1 MKDHEFNTDL
11 RVSPFSSRISPVVI
25 MAPSERATQRMQQ
38 ERTFR
43 TDLVAI
49 TLLIVTVFL
58 LLSLGTYHPSDPP
71 TSLVFPARTAP
82 MNLCGI
88 YGSTAAQTMVHLFG
102 FGAYILVGSMGIATV
117 MLFARI
123 GLEDSGLRITGWFMS
138 FCACCVLLSMTA
150 PHLGSGYLPPIGSG
164 GLLGTVG
171 LTLTDQLSPLGIG
184 LTLGSLLL
192 VGLTLVLDQWM
203 IQLILSPVRVPF
215 QFLSTV
221 KQRNAYRTAQDTQDI
236 LAQNEYVSTGE
247 SSQTKWEAAPD
258 GEDTSLNVDLFVE
271 EDKASIDPESTGSS
285 DAHPS
290 APIPV
295 NTPSRVRKKREQ
307 EAEKE
312 VVAVLDAATEKPTE
326 TEHVLPSL
334 ELLATR
340 DTFPYEEH
348 EQTVR
353 KKAQILEQTFEDF
366 GYDVKVVEID
376 TGPVITQYEI
386 ELEAG
391 LRLSKIMGLSDDLAI
406 KLRVPS
412 VRIVAPIPGKNTV
425 GIEIPNEK
433 RVLVRLKEVI
443 EDAENEADTMR
454 IPLFLGKNVSGK
466 SVVCDLADMPHLL
479 IAGRTGTGKSVCL
492 NSIILSILMT
502 RDPDQ
507 VRLLMVDPKMVE
519 LAPYRQIPH
528 LMHPVVTDMKK
539 AEAILSWAV
548 DKMEER
554 YELLARTGVR
564 HVDSYNNLDPETIA
578 AKLGPMDED
587 ESARIPNKM
596 PYIVIIGD
604 EIADLMMTSPKEV
617 ESHIIR
623 LAQKSRAVGIHL
635 VLATQKPTVDVITG
649 LIKSNLPARI
659 CFQVASRT
667 DSRVVLDEIGAEK
680 LLAQGDMLYL
690 LPGTSTMVRAQGTF
704 VGDAEVHDT
713 VSFLSTNKPSYFAE
727 LVKLKPKEEAADNQ
741 IPSRRDDPLFGG
753 AVEVVLR
760 EGRGSV
766 SLLQRTLGIGYGR
779 AARLIDYM
787 AEDGI
792 VGDYNGSQAREVL
805 LTTEEWHSMNEYNT
819 EETDVHNSSPTD
831 SEGDESYE
839 YESPAES
846 PAESTADNREEDTY
860 EYESEEEEEE
870 EEEEEVLH

>member
-1 MKDHEFNTDL
+1 
-11 RVSPFSSRISPVVI
+11 
-25 MAPSERATQRMQQ
+25 MQQ

-43 TDLVAI
+43 TDLLAI
-49 TLLIVTVFL
+49 TLLVVTVFL

-82 MNLCGI
+82 LNLCGI

-102 FGAYILVGSMGIATV
+102 FGAYVLVGSMGIATV
-117 MLFARI
+117 MLFARV
-123 GLEDSGLRITGWFMS
+123 GLVDSGLRITGWFMT

-150 PHLGSGYLPPIGSG
+150 PHLGSGFLPPIGSG
-164 GLLGTVG
+164 GLLGTFG

-203 IQLILSPVRVPF
+203 IQLILSPVRLPF
-215 QFLSTV
+215 QLLSAV
-221 KQRNAYRTAQDTQDI
+221 KQRNAGRTAEKTQDVM
-236 LAQNEYVSTGE
+236 QQDVYVSTE
-247 SSQTKWEAAPD
+247 EPSQAKWEAADD
-258 GEDTSLNVDLFVE
+258 GQDVALDVDLFAE
-271 EDKASIDPESTGSS
+271 KDEASEASIDPENSSSS
-285 DAHPS
+285 DAQES
-290 APIPV
+290 NAPIPV
-295 NTPSRVRKKREQ
+295 NTPSRVRKKQEQ
-307 EAEKE
+307 ETEEE
-312 VVAVLDAATEKPTE
+312 VIAVLDAATEKPPE

-334 ELLATR
+334 ELLSTR

-353 KKAQILEQTFEDF
+353 KKAEILEQTFEDF

-391 LRLSKIMGLSDDLAI
+391 LRLSKIMSLSDDLAI

-443 EDAENEADTMR
+443 EDAENETETMR

-502 RDPDQ
+502 RDPDE

-539 AEAILSWAV
+539 AEAILAWAV

-578 AKLGPMDED
+578 ERLGPMDED
-587 ESARIPNKM
+587 ESARIPKKM

-680 LLAQGDMLYL
+680 LLARGDMLYL

-713 VSFLSTNKPSYFAE
+713 VAFLATNEPSYFAE

-819 EETDVHNSSPTD
+819 EETTVHNSSTTD
-831 SEGDESYE
+831 SAGDESHEYESPEESAADSHEEDSYE
-839 YESPAES
+839 YE
-846 PAESTADNREEDTY
+846 Y
-860 EYESEEEEEE
+860 EEEEEE

>member
-82 MNLCGI
+82 LNLCGI

-150 PHLGSGYLPPIGSG
+150 LHLGSGFLPPIGSG

-203 IQLILSPVRVPF
+203 IQLILSPVRLPF
-215 QFLSTV
+215 QLLSAV
-221 KQRNAYRTAQDTQDI
+221 KQRNAYRTAQDVI
-236 LAQNEYVSTGE
+236 SQNEYVSTQE
-247 SSQTKWEAAPD
+247 SSLTKWEAAPD
-258 GEDTSLNVDLFVE
+258 GEDAPLDVDLFVE
-271 EDKASIDPESTGSS
+271 KNEAPIDPESTGSS
-285 DAHPS
+285 DTQSPS

-307 EAEKE
+307 EAEEE
-312 VVAVLDAATEKPTE
+312 VIAVLEAATEKPPE

-334 ELLATR
+334 ELLAER

-443 EDAENEADTMR
+443 EDDENETDTMR

-713 VSFLSTNKPSYFAE
+713 VSFLATNEPSYFAE
-727 LVKLKPKEEAADNQ
+727 LVKLKPKEEATDNQ

-753 AVEVVLR
+753 AVEIVLR

-819 EETDVHNSSPTD
+819 EKTDVHNRSPTD

-839 YESPAES
+839 YKSPG
-846 PAESTADNREEDTY
+846 ESTADSREDDSY
-860 EYESEEEEEE
+860 EYESEEKE

>member
-11 RVSPFSSRISPVVI
+11 RVSPFSSRISPVAI

-49 TLLIVTVFL
+49 TLLVVTVFL

-82 MNLCGI
+82 LNLCGI

-150 PHLGSGYLPPIGSG
+150 LHLGSGFLPPIGSG

-192 VGLTLVLDQWM
+192 VGLTLVLDQWI
-203 IQLILSPVRVPF
+203 IQLILSPVRLPF
-215 QFLSTV
+215 QLLSAV
-221 KQRNAYRTAQDTQDI
+221 KQRNACRTAQDI
-236 LAQNEYVSTGE
+236 ISQNEYVSTQE
-247 SSQTKWEAAPD
+247 SSLTKWEAAPD
-258 GEDTSLNVDLFVE
+258 GEDAPLDVDLFAE
-271 EDKASIDPESTGSS
+271 KNEAPIDPESTGSS
-285 DAHPS
+285 DTQSPS

-307 EAEKE
+307 EAEEE
-312 VVAVLDAATEKPTE
+312 VIAVLEAATEKPPE

-334 ELLATR
+334 ELLAAR

-443 EDAENEADTMR
+443 EDADNETATMR

-564 HVDSYNNLDPETIA
+564 HVDSYNKLDPETIA

-713 VSFLSTNKPSYFAE
+713 VSFLATNEPSYFAE
-727 LVKLKPKEEAADNQ
+727 LVKLKPKEEATDNQ

-753 AVEVVLR
+753 AVEIVLR

-819 EETDVHNSSPTD
+819 EKTDVHNSSPTD

-839 YESPAES
+839 YKSPG
-846 PAESTADNREEDTY
+846 ESTADSREDDSY
-860 EYESEEEEEE
+860 EYESEEKEEEEE